1 MKCKVCGGTG
11 TSNTCVNGTFK
22 PCTFCDGTG
31 EYEPFDA
38 DVELDKL
45 YPTEQTNE
53 EWRKTCSAEEFAEW
67 ISNLAYACM
76 RCGMSNSEAYCH
88 TGHCIQDE
96 ADAVEWLKEK
106 HNGV

>member
-1 MKCKVCGGTG
+1 MKCPKCNGEKYANIPVKTEKVICPK
-11 TSNTCVNGTFK
+11 CY
-22 PCTFCDGTG
+22 GTG
-31 EYEPFDA
+31 EIKE
-38 DVELDKL
+38 
-45 YPTEQTNE
+45 TNE

-76 RCGMSNSEAYCH
+76 RCGMSNGEAYCH

-106 HNGV
+106 HNG